1 MRGSPMGKT
10 SMTGNTKISLG
21 RDAWPAGSVRDFVSG
36 RYTRVPPGPPTNSLW
51 GRPGSISLAGGIPD
65 PDSLPI
71 DQIRDAYLTVLARE
85 PKQALEYGPVEG
97 FAPLREYVAT
107 RICA

>member
-1 MRGSPMGKT
+1 MGAHPEGDMPMDKPAT
-10 SMTGNTKISLG
+10 SRISG
-21 RDAWPAGSVRDFVSG
+21 ITDVRDPAESGSIAGLVSG

-71 DQIRDAYLTVLARE
+71 DQIRSAYLTVLERE

-97 FAPLREYVAT
+97 FAPL
-107 RICA
+107 

>member
-1 MRGSPMGKT
+1 MEKATVGGSG
-10 SMTGNTKISLG
+10 SG
-21 RDAWPAGSVRDFVSG
+21 AGVQDLWSDGAVRDFVSD

-51 GRPGSISLAGGIPD
+51 GQPGSISLAGGIPD

-71 DQIRDAYLTVLARE
+71 EQIRQAYLTVLERE